1 MTFKRQIKSMC
12 QTITNMEILGHKFG
26 SLRDL
31 YVNELRNLFS
41 AETQLVEALPKM
53 ADGATAPALKQAF
66 TDHLAE
72 TRMHVERL
80 DQIFK
85 DLSKKAMGETCEA
98 MKALIKE
105 AELYIKAEGDDDVHD
120 AGLIG
125 AAQRIEHYE
134 IAAYGT
140 ARALAFRLSDTEAAD
155 SLQTILNEEGAVD
168 QKLTAIAESGVNI
181 NAGSPVK
188 AKSEFDV
195 SIF

>member
-1 MTFKRQIKSMC
+1 MW
-12 QTITNMEILGHKFG
+12 
-26 SLRDL
+26 
-31 YVNELRNLFS
+31 S
-41 AETQLVEALPKM
+41 AWI
-53 ADGATAPALKQAF
+53 
-66 TDHLAE
+66 
-72 TRMHVERL
+72 
-80 DQIFK
+80 QIFK

-98 MKALIKE
+98 MKALIK
-105 AELYIKAEGDDDVHD
+105 AEGDDDVRD

-140 ARALAFRLSDTEAAD
+140 ARALAFRLSDTRAAN
-155 SLQTILNEEGAVD
+155 SLQTILNEEVAVD
-168 QKLTAIAESGVNI
+168 HKLTAIAESSVNV

>member
-1 MTFKRQIKSMC
+1 MELLRQ
-12 QTITNMEILGHKFG
+12 KFET
-26 SLRDL
+26 LRDL

-53 ADGATAPALKQAF
+53 ADGATTPALKQAL

-72 TRMHVERL
+72 TRVHVERL

-85 DLSKKAMGETCEA
+85 DLSKKAMGGTCEA

-140 ARALAFRLSDTEAAD
+140 ARALAFRLSDTGAAD

-168 QKLTAIAESGVNI
+168 QKLTAIAESGVNV

>member
-1 MTFKRQIKSMC
+1 
-12 QTITNMEILGHKFG
+12 
-26 SLRDL
+26 
-31 YVNELRNLFS
+31 
-41 AETQLVEALPKM
+41 M
-53 ADGATAPALKQAF
+53 ADGATTPALKQAF

-72 TRMHVERL
+72 TRVHVERL

-140 ARALAFRLSDTEAAD
+140 ARALAFRLSDTGAAD

-168 QKLTAIAESGVNI
+168 QKLTAIAENGVNV
-181 NAGSPVK
+181 NAK

>member
-1 MTFKRQIKSMC
+1 MELLRQ
-12 QTITNMEILGHKFG
+12 KFET
-26 SLRDL
+26 LRDL

-53 ADGATAPALKQAF
+53 ADGATTPALKQAF

-140 ARALAFRLSDTEAAD
+140 ARALAFRLSDTGAAD

-168 QKLTAIAESGVNI
+168 QKLTAIAESSVNL

-188 AKSEFDV
+188 AKSEIDV

>member
-1 MTFKRQIKSMC
+1 MEPLRQ
-12 QTITNMEILGHKFG
+12 KFET
-26 SLRDL
+26 LRDL

-53 ADGATAPALKQAF
+53 ADGATTPALKQAF

-72 TRMHVERL
+72 TRVHVERL

-85 DLSKKAMGETCEA
+85 DFSKKAMGETCEA

-105 AELYIKAEGDDDVHD
+105 AELYIKAEGDDDVRD

-140 ARALAFRLSDTEAAD
+140 ARALAFRLSDSGAAD
-155 SLQTILNEEGAVD
+155 RLQSTLDEEVAVD
-168 QKLTAIAESGVNI
+168 RKLTAIAESSVNV
-181 NAGSPVK
+181 NAGNRAK
-188 AKSEFDV
+188 AKAGFDV